1 MRIISIGCPV
11 PSPSVDNHSI
21 ANAPS
26 IFDYDACIIDPQQ
39 VSEQIE
45 GIAASTL
52 NAKAADGRPVG
63 AGESG
68 AFHFGLGELLL
79 QRQWELTQL
88 MDRGGAL
95 IVFLYPNVRHSG
107 VAAFAGL
114 DRYSII
120 PAPEGDPFRWPTL
133 RPADGKDARASDA
146 QHPASGFLDD
156 LSGRLRY
163 RALLD
168 LPADSA
174 AEVVGRSIGDAVVA
188 AEFRVGAGR
197 LVVLPPPDNLA
208 ASQRKTF
215 SASLLEMIERLLEDP
230 EAAAAP
236 VWVRRYDTPE
246 AASARD
252 ELSDA
257 QQELKNSQR
266 RVAEAESLLL
276 DTTRFQRML
285 WQSQNHA
292 FREAVEDAFRLLG
305 YGPSQTESG
314 LELRDG
320 AESALVELASAS
332 GAVSD
337 RVYLALQQRI
347 EEQYLR
353 RKARPKGIIV
363 ANGFRETDPRIRREP
378 FPKTLVN
385 ACETFGYALIP
396 VEALYELVSFAMEAA
411 DEPEA
416 LADIRQSIAD
426 TAGVLEVSLED
437 EAEESLEEGTDAE
450 AVPASTD

>member
-1 MRIISIGCPV
+1 
-11 PSPSVDNHSI
+11 
-21 ANAPS
+21 
-26 IFDYDACIIDPQQ
+26 
-39 VSEQIE
+39 
-45 GIAASTL
+45 
-52 NAKAADGRPVG
+52 
-63 AGESG
+63 
-68 AFHFGLGELLL
+68 
-79 QRQWELTQL
+79 
-88 MDRGGAL
+88 
-95 IVFLYPNVRHSG
+95 
-107 VAAFAGL
+107 
-114 DRYSII
+114 
-120 PAPEGDPFRWPTL
+120 
-133 RPADGKDARASDA
+133 
-146 QHPASGFLDD
+146 
-156 LSGRLRY
+156 
-163 RALLD
+163 
-168 LPADSA
+168 
-174 AEVVGRSIGDAVVA
+174 
-188 AEFRVGAGR
+188 
-197 LVVLPPPDNLA
+197 
-208 ASQRKTF
+208 
-215 SASLLEMIERLLEDP
+215 
-230 EAAAAP
+230 
-236 VWVRRYDTPE
+236 
-246 AASARD
+246 
-252 ELSDA
+252 
-257 QQELKNSQR
+257 
-266 RVAEAESLLL
+266 
-276 DTTRFQRML
+276 ML

-332 GAVSD
+332 GAVND
-337 RVYLALQQRI
+337 RVYLTLQQRI

-437 EAEESLEEGTDAE
+437 EGEESLEEGSDAE